1 MKKNSIIG
9 AGLITLAAT
18 FALTGCNKSAP
29 EEKTNTQATEIP
41 SGGLKIA
48 YVEIDTLMS
57 QYNFCKDYTL
67 LMNKKG
73 ENIRY
78 IGRQRTRSSG

>member
-41 SGGLKIA
+41 AGGLKIA
-48 YVEIDTLMS
+48 YVDVAIQFL
-57 QYNFCKDYTL
+57 
-67 LMNKKG
+67 
-73 ENIRY
+73 
-78 IGRQRTRSSG
+78 

>member
-29 EEKTNTQATEIP
+29 EEKQTLKLRKSLQA
-41 SGGLKIA
+41 
-48 YVEIDTLMS
+48 D
-57 QYNFCKDYTL
+57 
-67 LMNKKG
+67 
-73 ENIRY
+73 
-78 IGRQRTRSSG
+78 

>member
-29 EEKTNTQATEIP
+29 EEKTKHSSYGNPRRRIENRIC
-41 SGGLKIA
+41 GNRH
-48 YVEIDTLMS
+48 IDVAIQFL
-57 QYNFCKDYTL
+57 
-67 LMNKKG
+67 
-73 ENIRY
+73 
-78 IGRQRTRSSG
+78 

>member
-29 EEKTNTQATEIP
+29 EEKNQTLKLRKSPQA
-41 SGGLKIA
+41 
-48 YVEIDTLMS
+48 D
-57 QYNFCKDYTL
+57 
-67 LMNKKG
+67 
-73 ENIRY
+73 
-78 IGRQRTRSSG
+78 